1 MWFTRSAHHKNGV
14 VIILRRPIG
23 LTIVAFLT
31 LLSSVVLAFLLLT
44 LWVVSCVGMGGGI
57 PLTVTNLPH
66 YLSWLLPIFA
76 FLFSVSILG
85 GITSRYLWYSL
96 VVFWIALVL
105 FFVGWYTS
113 TEIWH
118 YTGYFEFG
126 ILFVLFPFIYTVG
139 CLVYFLTSTPK
150 EYFHVR

>member
-1 MWFTRSAHHKNGV
+1 

-31 LLSSVVLAFLLLT
+31 LLSSVALAFLLLT
-44 LWVVSCVGMGGGI
+44 VWAVSAVGMGGGI
-57 PLTVTNLPH
+57 PLTVQNLPY

-76 FLFSVSILG
+76 FLFSVGILG

-96 VVFWIALVL
+96 VVFWIVLVL
-105 FFVGWYTS
+105 FFVEWYTS
-113 TEIWH
+113 TGIWH
-118 YTGYFEFG
+118 YMSYSEFG
-126 ILFVLFPFIYTVG
+126 VLFLPFPFIYAVG

-150 EYFHVR
+150 EYFHVMQ